1 MIMDILAISIP
12 FVLTLI
18 MTPFAIK
25 ISHRV
30 NFLDHPKPDS
40 IHTKPIPVAGGL
52 VIFFAFLAATSILRN
67 TYNMLP
73 FFAGSAIVIM
83 GGIYDDLKGMNAQKK
98 LLIQTVSVIV
108 LSCFGITISKIRL
121 PFMPIIELGLFSVP
135 LTILWFLVMINL
147 INIIDG
153 LDGLAAGLSAIV
165 LFTTVFFAQP
175 HSIDLQ
181 ILTLLGATL
190 SFLLFNFYPAKIF
203 LGNSGSAFLGFSIAY
218 FLAVTS
224 QKSAMMPIL
233 ILPCAV
239 LSFYIFDFIYAIIRR
254 RHRGRS
260 IFTGDKGHIHH
271 LMLSGI
277 KNHRLVVLI
286 FYLSSL
292 VISLIVL
299 SLIRFI

>member
-1 MIMDILAISIP
+1 MDILTISIP

-18 MTPFAIK
+18 ITPFAIK
-25 ISHRV
+25 ISHRR
-30 NFLDHPKPDS
+30 NFLDHPKANS
-40 IHTKPIPVAGGL
+40 VHTKPIPMAGGL
-52 VIFFAFLAATSILRN
+52 VIFFAFFVTTVLLKN

-73 FFAGSAIVIM
+73 FFAGAAIVVM

-98 LLIQTVSVIV
+98 LLIQTISVIV
-108 LSCFGITISKIRL
+108 LSCFGITISKIRF
-121 PFMPIIELGLFSVP
+121 PFTPIIELGLFSVP

-165 LFTTVFFAQP
+165 LFATAFFAQP
-175 HSIDLQ
+175 HSIYLQ
-181 ILTLLGATL
+181 ILTLLSATL

-203 LGNSGSAFLGFSIAY
+203 LGNSGSSLLGFSIAY
-218 FLAVTS
+218 FLTITS
-224 QKSAMMPIL
+224 QKSTMIPIL
-233 ILPCAV
+233 ILPCTV
-239 LSFYIFDFIYAIIRR
+239 LSFYIFDSLYAIIRR
-254 RHRGRS
+254 RRQGRS
-260 IFTGDKGHIHH
+260 VFTGDKEHIHH

-299 SLIRFI
+299 NLIRFI